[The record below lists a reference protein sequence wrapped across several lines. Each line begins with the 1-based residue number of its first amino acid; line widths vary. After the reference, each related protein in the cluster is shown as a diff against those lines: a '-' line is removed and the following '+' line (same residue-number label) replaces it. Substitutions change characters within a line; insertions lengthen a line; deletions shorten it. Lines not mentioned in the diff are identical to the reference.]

1 MARSRTE
8 LDPRFRRLMQRLPDR
23 MTDEI
28 SAEIAR
34 SALLVAADASMRVPI
49 DTGALRD
56 SIGVRITKTSAE
68 VGFDPKRFRRK
79 WKKAGWRAVF
89 VEKGTK
95 GAPGRNIP
103 PMAAR
108 PFLRPA
114 FEANRQQ
121 ILDRHRAA
129 VVRLLGQAASL

>member
-1 MARSRTE
+1 MNMISHLDGEDARTALATLMDTAGTPQERA
-8 LDPRFRRLMQRLPDR
+8 RRL
-23 MTDEI
+23 
-28 SAEIAR
+28 
-34 SALLVAADASMRVPI
+34 AADASARVPI

-121 ILDRHRAA
+121 ILERHRAA
-129 VVRLLGQAASL
+129 VVRLLHQAASL